1 MIYIGTYIGIIAWLL
16 VFPILLGL
24 EGQKKKIGFGP
35 AFILSILVSPVVA
48 WFLVSNSAENNPIG
62 CKHCG
67 NIYNEVEFCGICG
80 KNEAGEILEK
90 GAFVKK

>member
-1 MIYIGTYIGIIAWLL
+1 LAISFPYFIGYGRPKEKNRFW
-16 VFPILLGL
+16 
-24 EGQKKKIGFGP
+24 P

-48 WFLVSNSAENNPIG
+48 WFLVSNSAESNPIG

>member
-1 MIYIGTYIGIIAWLL
+1 MSYVGIIAWVL

-24 EGQKKKIGFGP
+24 EGQKKRIGFWP
-35 AFILSILVSPVVA
+35 AFMLSIIITPLLA
-48 WFLVSNSAENNPIG
+48 WFIVNNSAAENPIG

-67 NIYNEVEFCGICG
+67 NTYNEVEFCGICG
-80 KNEAGEILEK
+80 KNEAGEILGK